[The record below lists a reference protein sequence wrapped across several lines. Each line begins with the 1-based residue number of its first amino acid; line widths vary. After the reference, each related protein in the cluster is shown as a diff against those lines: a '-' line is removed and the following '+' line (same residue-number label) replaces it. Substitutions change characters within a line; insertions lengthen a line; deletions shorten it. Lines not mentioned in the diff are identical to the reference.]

1 MSDINSD
8 ELSRQLS
15 MIEGLNLEPEASTI
29 IAPKVEPRPI
39 ETVDT
44 LLGNIPFGSVTT
56 QDNLNVKGVNTN
68 GLNDI
73 NVNSQENLYQ
83 PVVGKPFTPENP
95 INQGV
100 ITSNTI
106 APQSVTPQVQSQPQ
120 VTAGVMQTALENA
133 NMQAQAQVVQP
144 TTTTLGSPVNMEMP
158 VQPMTS
164 QVVTPEP
171 SMDMNAAPVFVNL
184 GESTYETKTDFLKLK
199 EGEATRVTLI
209 NYNAVATHEHF
220 KEGLGYFRCK
230 STYEPGQR
238 WPSVRAI
245 CCQQPKKDDPS
256 KLENAGFKVLLP
268 VIEYPVNHSDG
279 KTLIAGGAPK
289 LKVIK
294 LSQQEYNQLEEIRNE
309 YGEDTASFDIYL
321 TRKKE
326 STGFLK
332 YYLTAGKS
340 WRAQFAQAI
349 QEETSKLSN
358 ETYNIAVSE
367 SAKDISIER
376 LQQFFMEQK
385 QQEQM
390 AAQFANQPAIDPGS
404 LGINGL
410 V

>member
-1 MSDINSD
+1 MNDVNSD

-15 MIEGLNLEPEASTI
+15 MIEGLDLEPEVSNT
-29 IAPKVEPRPI
+29 IAPQPKAQFVE
-39 ETVDT
+39 TADT
-44 LLGNIPFGSVTT
+44 LLGNVPFGTVTKS
-56 QDNLNVKGVNTN
+56 DV
-68 GLNDI
+68 D
-73 NVNSQENLYQ
+73 
-83 PVVGKPFTPENP
+83 VVKPFTPENP
-95 INQGV
+95 LNQGV
-100 ITSNTI
+100 VTNTV
-106 APQSVTPQVQSQPQ
+106 VTPQVNAQ
-120 VTAGVMQTALENA
+120 VNAQVVQQTTTTPNVVQQ
-133 NMQAQAQVVQP
+133 MTSQVVQP
-144 TTTTLGSPVNMEMP
+144 TT
-158 VQPMTS
+158 
-164 QVVTPEP
+164 PEP
-171 SMDMNAAPVFVNL
+171 IADINAAPVFVNL

-279 KTLIAGGAPK
+279 KTIIQGGVPK

-294 LSQQEYNQLEEIRNE
+294 LSQQEYNQLEEIKNE

-340 WRAQFAQAI
+340 WRVQFTQSI
-349 QEETSKLSN
+349 QEETAKLSN
-358 ETYNIAVSE
+358 ETYNIAVQE

-376 LQQFFMEQK
+376 LQQFFNEQK
-385 QQEQM
+385 QQEQL

-404 LGINGL
+404 LGIDGL
-410 V
+410 RSNVIITLK